1 MSVGEVGKLR
11 MVWGLSAL
19 SELTLFPS
27 FLGPL
32 ARNRQLTHSDETS
45 NLNCS
50 GEAATMLVYRWNNGV
65 TRHWQSG
72 DEIILND
79 VITINRLC

>member
-32 ARNRQLTHSDETS
+32 ARNRQLTRSDETS

-50 GEAATMLVYRWNNGV
+50 GKAETMLVYRWNNEV

-72 DEIILND
+72 DEVILND
-79 VITINRLC
+79 VITINKLC